1 MVMTVN
7 NKVKIIDTLYELR
20 EVLKSGSS
28 KVTFEKILY
37 PFNNF
42 EEYYLAQKEQA
53 KQLLIKDEN
62 NAKAQLMQKSVQS
75 NKQKKTDK

>member
-1 MVMTVN
+1 MTVN